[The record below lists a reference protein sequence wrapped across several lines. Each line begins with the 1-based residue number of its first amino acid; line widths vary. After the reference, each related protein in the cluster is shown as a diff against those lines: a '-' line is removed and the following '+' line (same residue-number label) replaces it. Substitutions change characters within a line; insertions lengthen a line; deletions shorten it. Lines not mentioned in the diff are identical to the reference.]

1 MGGVNASDLWSMGEW
16 VAIDAT
22 TDRRAHALRLQRLH
36 DHMVSGGPVDPR
48 RLRPVVRRS
57 WERSTAAGVNPSG
70 GRAPRLL
77 DEEQLHLRLQ
87 GHPLALA
94 VPILRTLLTDVG
106 DSDHLAA
113 IADSDGS
120 LLWLEGRRALLE
132 VAAEAGIQPGTSWD
146 EAAVG
151 TNGVGTALA
160 EQHPVQ
166 IFSAEHFATP
176 THELTCTAAPVHDP
190 LSGELLGVVDVTGGL
205 AGAHPHTLALVSL
218 AARTVEH
225 ELLHRAQRAAQAL
238 LAPPAARL
246 SVLGCDR
253 GVLRLGRQ
261 ETVLSRRHTE
271 MLLVLLLRPE
281 GVSAEQL
288 ALEVYGEY
296 GRPGTVRTE
305 MHRLR
310 VQLSGLV
317 GERPYRLLRPLEC
330 DAAQIEA
337 RIREGDVAGAIDRY
351 AGPAVPLTQVPRLV
365 ELRDRIDDAL
375 RAAVLADGDP
385 ALLERWLRTPTGRDD
400 YEASR
405 ALMARLDR
413 TDPRRA
419 AERSRLRRLAGL
431 RKP

>member
-1 MGGVNASDLWSMGEW
+1 MGEW

-22 TDRRAHALRLQRLH
+22 TDRRAHALALQRLH
-36 DHMVSGGPVDPR
+36 DRMASGGGVDPGV
-48 RLRPVVRRS
+48 LRPVVRRS

-70 GRAPRLL
+70 GRAPRML
-77 DEEQLHLRLQ
+77 DDDELHSRFER
-87 GHPLALA
+87 HPLAIA
-94 VPILRTLLTDVG
+94 VPILRSLLADVG

-113 IADSDGS
+113 IADADGS
-120 LLWLEGRRALLE
+120 LLWIEGRRGLLE
-132 VAAEAGIQPGTSWD
+132 QASEAGVQPGTSWD
-146 EAAVG
+146 EAVVG

-160 EQHPVQ
+160 ERHPVQ
-166 IFSAEHFATP
+166 IFSAEHFASP
-176 THELTCTAAPVHDP
+176 THGLTCTAAPVHDP
-190 LSGELLGVVDVTGGL
+190 LTGALLGVVDVTGGL

-225 ELLHRAQRAAQAL
+225 ELLHRAQRAAQAT
-238 LAPPAARL
+238 LAPVAARL

-288 ALEVYGEY
+288 ALEVYGEF

-310 VQLSGLV
+310 VQLGGLV
-317 GERPYRLLRPLEC
+317 GERPYRLMRPLEC
-330 DAAQIEA
+330 DAELIEA
-337 RIREGDVAGAIDRY
+337 KIRDGDVAAAVERY
-351 AGPAVPLTQVPRLV
+351 VGPAVPLTQVPRLV

-385 ALLERWLRTPTGRDD
+385 VLLERWLRTPTGRDD

-413 TDPRRA
+413 SDPRRA
-419 AERSRLRRLAGL
+419 AERSRLRRLAAH
-431 RKP
+431 RQQ